1 MKTMLQQL
9 LKPQSSL
16 IAFSLYALSS
26 LAWSADE
33 YRINYR
39 IERLDSNGVTTI
51 QQYSDKMIRD
61 EHNVWIERLNT
72 QEHAHTEAGEHGHQ
86 SFDHAIQW
94 LQKDKPSEMKTKDEA
109 FQRFYILPDEKMRVR
124 LKDVEQEML
133 GMRSCWRCEYS
144 LIQPDLLMHIPA
156 IQRHA
161 GVQHYQMHQAG
172 QTLNIVWNE
181 KDQIVERYELR
192 RPAQG
197 YSKVFSVHKMK
208 SPISTPWIQTEKY
221 SDRDYSDFSD

>member
-72 QEHAHTEAGEHGHQ
+72 QEHAHTEAGEHEHQ

-94 LQKDKPSEMKTKDEA
+94 LQKDKLSEMKTKDEA
-109 FQRFYILPDEKMRVR
+109 FQRFYI
-124 LKDVEQEML
+124 
-133 GMRSCWRCEYS
+133 
-144 LIQPDLLMHIPA
+144 
-156 IQRHA
+156 
-161 GVQHYQMHQAG
+161 
-172 QTLNIVWNE
+172 
-181 KDQIVERYELR
+181 
-192 RPAQG
+192 
-197 YSKVFSVHKMK
+197 
-208 SPISTPWIQTEKY
+208 
-221 SDRDYSDFSD
+221 

>member
-1 MKTMLQQL
+1 
-9 LKPQSSL
+9 
-16 IAFSLYALSS
+16 
-26 LAWSADE
+26 
-33 YRINYR
+33 
-39 IERLDSNGVTTI
+39 
-51 QQYSDKMIRD
+51 
-61 EHNVWIERLNT
+61 
-72 QEHAHTEAGEHGHQ
+72 
-86 SFDHAIQW
+86 
-94 LQKDKPSEMKTKDEA
+94 
-109 FQRFYILPDEKMRVR
+109 
-124 LKDVEQEML
+124 
-133 GMRSCWRCEYS
+133 MRSCWRCEYS

-156 IQRHA
+156 IQSHA
-161 GVQHYQMHQAG
+161 GVQHYRMHQAG